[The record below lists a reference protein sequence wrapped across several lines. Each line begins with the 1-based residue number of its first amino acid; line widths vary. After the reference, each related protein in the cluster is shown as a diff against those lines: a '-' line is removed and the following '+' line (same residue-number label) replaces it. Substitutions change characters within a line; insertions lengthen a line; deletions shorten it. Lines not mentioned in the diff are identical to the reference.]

1 MLQKLSHILQQN
13 FPFLKDKKLLIAI
26 SGGIDSVV
34 LTHLLSVLNFNISLA
49 HCNFNLRNTASDL
62 DTVFVKEL
70 AEKLQIKCF
79 TTSFQTAKIAKENK
93 ESTQITARNLR
104 YTWFQETLQAHH
116 FDFVLTAHHTDDNL
130 ETFLI
135 NLTRGSGLDG
145 FTGIPEVNGNI
156 IRPLLKFSRNE
167 IESFAKENGI
177 LWREDQSNASTKYVR
192 NKIRHKILPVLKE
205 INPSLLETFSKTI
218 EHLKESAQI
227 IDDSIEKISKNVVLK
242 ENGIAKF
249 KVDKLQQLSNPK
261 AYLYQLLKTYNF
273 SEFNDIYNLLSAQSG
288 KQVFSKTHVLLKD
301 RDVLILSKRENLSE
315 DQKAQEVTFSISKNT
330 AKITTPV
337 HLTLEEVTEQ
347 SIQNKNTI
355 YVSKESL
362 KHPLIVRKWENGDYF
377 YPAGMQGKKKLSKY
391 FKDEKLSLLEKQN
404 TWLLCSADDSII
416 WIIGMRKD
424 NRFKIE
430 TKTSKTYLKITFLQ

>member
-116 FDFVLTAHHTDDNL
+116 FDFVLTAHHADDNL

-167 IESFAKENGI
+167 IESFAKKNGI

>member
-13 FPFLKDKKLLIAI
+13 FPFLKEKKLLIAI

-34 LTHLLSVLNFNISLA
+34 LTHLLSALNFNITLA

-79 TTSFQTAKIAKENK
+79 ITSFETAKIAKENK

-104 YTWFQETLQAHH
+104 YTWFQETLQEHH
-116 FDFVLTAHHTDDNL
+116 FDFVLTAHHADDNL

-205 INPSLLETFSKTI
+205 INPSLLDTFSKTI

-227 IDDSIEKISKNVVLK
+227 IDDSIEKISKNIVLK
-242 ENGIAKF
+242 ENGVTKF
-249 KVDKLQQLSNPK
+249 KIDKLQQLSNPK
-261 AYLYQLLKTYNF
+261 AYLYQLLETYNF
-273 SEFNDIYNLLSAQSG
+273 TEFNDIYNLLSAQSG

-315 DQKAQEVTFSISKNT
+315 HQKAQEVTFSISKNT

-362 KHPLIVRKWENGDYF
+362 KHPLIVRKWKNGDYF

>member
-13 FPFLKDKKLLIAI
+13 FPFLKEKKLLIAI

-34 LTHLLSVLNFNISLA
+34 LTHLLSALNLNISLA
-49 HCNFNLRNTASDL
+49 HCNFNLRNTESDL

-79 TTSFQTAKIAKENK
+79 TTSFETEKIAKENK
-93 ESTQITARNLR
+93 ESIQITARNFR
-104 YTWFQETLQAHH
+104 YTWFQEIRQEHH
-116 FDFVLTAHHTDDNL
+116 FDFVLTAHHADDNL

-167 IESFAKENGI
+167 IESFAKENDI
-177 LWREDQSNASTKYVR
+177 AWREDQSNASIKYVR

-205 INPSLLETFSKTI
+205 INPSLLDTFSKTI

-227 IDDSIEKISKNVVLK
+227 IDDSIEEISKNVILK
-242 ENGIAKF
+242 ENGVTKF
-249 KVDKLQQLSNPK
+249 KIYKLQQLSNPR

-273 SEFNDIYNLLSAQSG
+273 TEFNDIYNLLSAQSG

-301 RDVLILSKRENLSE
+301 RDFLILSKKEPS
-315 DQKAQEVTFSISKNT
+315 SKHH
-330 AKITTPV
+330 K
-337 HLTLEEVTEQ
+337 TLEIGFQIAENTLKIEDPIPLSFKEVSEQ
-347 SIQNKNTI
+347 LIENKKTI

-362 KHPLIVRKWENGDYF
+362 KYPLIVRKWKNGDYF

-404 TWLLCSADDSII
+404 IWLLCSADDSII

-424 NRFKIE
+424 NQFKIE

>member
-1 MLQKLSHILQQN
+1 
-13 FPFLKDKKLLIAI
+13 
-26 SGGIDSVV
+26 
-34 LTHLLSVLNFNISLA
+34 
-49 HCNFNLRNTASDL
+49 
-62 DTVFVKEL
+62 L

-104 YTWFQETLQAHH
+104 YNWFQETLQAHH
-116 FDFVLTAHHTDDNL
+116 FDFVLTAHHADDNL

-404 TWLLCSADDSII
+404 IWLLCSADDSII

-424 NRFKIE
+424 NRYILEK
-430 TKTSKTYLKITFLQ
+430 KTSKAYLKITFP